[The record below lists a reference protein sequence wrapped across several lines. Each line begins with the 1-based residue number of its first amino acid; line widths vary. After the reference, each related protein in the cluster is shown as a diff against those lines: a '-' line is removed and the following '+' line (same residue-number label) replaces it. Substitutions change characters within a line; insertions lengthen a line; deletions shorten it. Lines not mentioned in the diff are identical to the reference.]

1 MHREGVANSANGPGH
16 PKRGPLGQGSD
27 DYKR

>member
-1 MHREGVANSANGPGH
+1 MHIGVANSVNGPEH
-16 PKRGPLGQGSD
+16 PKRGPLGQEND